1 MTESISV
8 TITRQE
14 KYKFVVDFGGAIPQ
28 SVGDLSPP
36 LGDGDGPTPEHLLA
50 AAVANCM
57 AASFVFAHAKYKEDP
72 GRVTATVACE
82 IGRNEKNRLRVTNL
96 NLDLTLGVAPETLGH
111 LERTLATFE
120 DFCTVSQ
127 SVKAGIPLSV
137 TVKAPDGRVL
147 KAPA

>member
-1 MTESISV
+1 MSEAVSV
-8 TITRQE
+8 TVTRQD
-14 KYKFVVDFGGAIPQ
+14 KYRFTVDFGGAIPE
-28 SVGDLSPP
+28 SVADLSPP
-36 LGDGDGPTPEHLLA
+36 LGDGGGPTPEHLLA

-72 GRVTATVACE
+72 GRVTAKVACE
-82 IGRNEKNRLRVTNL
+82 IGRNEKNRVRVTNL
-96 NLDLTLGVAPETLGH
+96 KLDLTLGVAPETLSH

-120 DFCTVSQ
+120 EFCTVSQ

-147 KAPA
+147 KQPA